1 MCVTGWLH
9 LTIVVKCK
17 ETQFIGQALQDMWA
31 NGEAFASI
39 AEVKQ
44 EVTLAQERK
53 AQDFSYMLTKSTY
66 QFQKK
71 GNEMQYSINMGVKES
86 IVSAKKQLE
95 K

>member
-1 MCVTGWLH
+1 
-9 LTIVVKCK
+9 
-17 ETQFIGQALQDMWA
+17 MWA

-53 AQDFSYMLTKSTY
+53 AQDFSHMLTKSTY

>member
-17 ETQFIGQALQDMWA
+17 ETQFIGQALQDTGG

-44 EVTLAQERK
+44 KVTSGQERK
-53 AQDFSYMLTKSTY
+53 AQISYIY
-66 QFQKK
+66 
-71 GNEMQYSINMGVKES
+71 
-86 IVSAKKQLE
+86 
-95 K
+95 